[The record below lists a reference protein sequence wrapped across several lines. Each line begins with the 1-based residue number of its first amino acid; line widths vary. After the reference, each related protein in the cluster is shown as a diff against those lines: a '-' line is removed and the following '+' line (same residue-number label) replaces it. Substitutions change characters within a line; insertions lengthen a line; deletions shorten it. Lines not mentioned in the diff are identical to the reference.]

1 MLTLHLTRG
10 NYYEG
15 VYLRLPA
22 TPGEVGEVF
31 SWLDE
36 VDTEAPTKIIDV
48 VSNIPNLHRYM
59 YRVDI
64 DSEGVLGKLQ
74 KIAAMT
80 NEISGHQRDIVTGA
94 LDAESINGLD
104 DIISVIERVD
114 EYAFIPGITCD
125 KELGGYLVESGYMD
139 FPERVKPY
147 LDYQG
152 IGAEYYADH
161 GGAYTNKGYVL
172 HKSSIEPYLEE
183 EQSPVFRVY
192 LHSLKT
198 RQNDIEPC
206 VLELPASYNL
216 INQVKMVLG
225 VDDFEKA
232 EVVKVECIHPF
243 LEELLPLEE
252 ADVDLVSDMAD
263 CISRM
268 EETDGELLKFCA
280 VLEVERPDLMIDA
293 VDIACDMDN
302 YERITEGLY
311 EYGQSVLRRHGA
323 DNELLQAM
331 EGYMDFE
338 KLGEDSMLEDGV
350 RQTEFG
356 LIRKISEPF
365 PRPGCEQEIG
375 GM

>member
-161 GGAYTNKGYVL
+161 GGAYTNKGYDIMTTLMLVMRIKRHWNL
-172 HKSSIEPYLEE
+172 ASKVFTNSTKGASTSRRLVDVFFLAMTLGIEQGGACKFP
-183 EQSPVFRVY
+183 
-192 LHSLKT
+192 
-198 RQNDIEPC
+198 
-206 VLELPASYNL
+206 
-216 INQVKMVLG
+216 
-225 VDDFEKA
+225 
-232 EVVKVECIHPF
+232 
-243 LEELLPLEE
+243 
-252 ADVDLVSDMAD
+252 
-263 CISRM
+263 IS
-268 EETDGELLKFCA
+268 
-280 VLEVERPDLMIDA
+280 V
-293 VDIACDMDN
+293 
-302 YERITEGLY
+302 
-311 EYGQSVLRRHGA
+311 
-323 DNELLQAM
+323 
-331 EGYMDFE
+331 
-338 KLGEDSMLEDGV
+338 
-350 RQTEFG
+350 
-356 LIRKISEPF
+356 
-365 PRPGCEQEIG
+365 PRGP
-375 GM
+375 

>member
-139 FPERVKPY
+139 FPERVKPVS
-147 LDYQG
+147 
-152 IGAEYYADH
+152 
-161 GGAYTNKGYVL
+161 YTHLTLPTN
-172 HKSSIEPYLEE
+172 
-183 EQSPVFRVY
+183 
-192 LHSLKT
+192 SL
-198 RQNDIEPC
+198 
-206 VLELPASYNL
+206 V
-216 INQVKMVLG
+216 
-225 VDDFEKA
+225 
-232 EVVKVECIHPF
+232 
-243 LEELLPLEE
+243 
-252 ADVDLVSDMAD
+252 
-263 CISRM
+263 
-268 EETDGELLKFCA
+268 
-280 VLEVERPDLMIDA
+280 
-293 VDIACDMDN
+293 
-302 YERITEGLY
+302 
-311 EYGQSVLRRHGA
+311 
-323 DNELLQAM
+323 
-331 EGYMDFE
+331 
-338 KLGEDSMLEDGV
+338 
-350 RQTEFG
+350 
-356 LIRKISEPF
+356 
-365 PRPGCEQEIG
+365 
-375 GM
+375 